1 MVTSVCL
8 QTPLTELYND
18 LGDVVRLFF
27 GEVSVS
33 AEKGIFASFTAWM
46 SWGILSALGNAAQ
59 DGP

>member
-33 AEKGIFASFTAWM
+33 AEKGDLCIVHSM
-46 SWGILSALGNAAQ
+46 DELGHLVRI
-59 DGP
+59 GE